1 MSGEDKELEDLN
13 AADFADM
20 GSLADF
26 VDIEDLE
33 NLEGIEEFKSDEQ
46 SEDAPMP
53 AEEEVSE
60 EIPMPVE
67 KEVPEKIP
75 MPVEEEVS
83 EEIPMPVEDKVSEEI
98 SMPVEEKVSEEIPM
112 PVEEKVSEEVPMPVE
127 EEVSKEVPMPVEEEA
142 SEEVPMPVE
151 EEVSEEIPMPIEEEA
166 SEEIPIPVEEVSEEI
181 PMSVAETPEEIPA
194 PIDDGGTEEILQPAG
209 DSATINTSE
218 LLDNINLY
226 SDDVSGGDSAETAAL
241 MNDGKSES
249 STDDQALNMMLDGL
263 LDNLDMT
270 GSLQQETASKD
281 ELVEDQDAEAADIFD
296 MLGADSESQD
306 VSIDDL
312 LDIAAPEEHPE
323 EEPTDQKGLF
333 QRVFGNVINDE
344 IAEEERKAQE
354 EEEQKAAEKA
364 ELAEQKKAEK
374 EQAKEAKK
382 AEKEAKKAAKAEEK
396 AAKKAEKE
404 AKKAERKA
412 QQEEEAEAEKYEVTG
427 KLNKVGVA
435 IIAILTVTFL
445 VVEIAGTNIHGYS
458 SSKKQAMK
466 YFEMGKYEQAYQE
479 VLGTKVK
486 EKDPDTYNKI
496 RTVMQVQRALDSY
509 QNYDAMNYYPDALN
523 ALIRGLQRYDAN
535 LETAKQLEIEDEVD
549 GCKEQIVSLL
559 QSEYGVS
566 ESQARELLS
575 LDKAEYTSKVVEIAM
590 KKNTGN
596 E

>member
-53 AEEEVSE
+53 AEEVSEEIPMSVEKEVSE

-67 KEVPEKIP
+67 PVEEEVSEEIPMPVEEKVSEEIP

-83 EEIPMPVEDKVSEEI
+83 EEIPMPVEEEVSEEVP
-98 SMPVEEKVSEEIPM
+98 MPVEEKVSEEIPM
-112 PVEEKVSEEVPMPVE
+112 PVEE
-127 EEVSKEVPMPVEEEA
+127 
-142 SEEVPMPVE
+142 
-151 EEVSEEIPMPIEEEA
+151 
-166 SEEIPIPVEEVSEEI
+166 EVSEEI
-181 PMSVAETPEEIPA
+181 PMSVAEASEEIPA
-194 PIDDGGTEEILQPAG
+194 PIDDGGTEEISQPAG

-263 LDNLDMT
+263 LDDLDMT

-312 LDIAAPEEHPE
+312 LDIAAPEEYPE

-404 AKKAERKA
+404 AKKAEQKA

-575 LDKAEYTSKVVEIAM
+575 LDKAGYTSKVVEIAM
-590 KKNTGN
+590 KKNMGN

>member
-53 AEEEVSE
+53 AEEVSEEIPMSVEKEVSE

-67 KEVPEKIP
+67 PVEEEVSEEIP

-83 EEIPMPVEDKVSEEI
+83 EEIPMPVE
-98 SMPVEEKVSEEIPM
+98 EKVSEEI
-112 PVEEKVSEEVPMPVE
+112 
-127 EEVSKEVPMPVEEEA
+127 
-142 SEEVPMPVE
+142 PMPVE
-151 EEVSEEIPMPIEEEA
+151 EEVSEEIPM
-166 SEEIPIPVEEVSEEI
+166 
-181 PMSVAETPEEIPA
+181 SVAEASEEIPA
-194 PIDDGGTEEILQPAG
+194 PIDDGGTEEISQPAG

-263 LDNLDMT
+263 LDDLDMT

-312 LDIAAPEEHPE
+312 LDIAAPEEYPE

-404 AKKAERKA
+404 AKKAEQKA

>member
-53 AEEEVSE
+53 AEKVSEEIPMSVEKEVSE

-67 KEVPEKIP
+67 PVEEEVPEEIPMPVEEKVSEEIP

-83 EEIPMPVEDKVSEEI
+83 EEIPMPVEEEVSEEVP
-98 SMPVEEKVSEEIPM
+98 MPVEEKVSEEIPM
-112 PVEEKVSEEVPMPVE
+112 PVEE
-127 EEVSKEVPMPVEEEA
+127 
-142 SEEVPMPVE
+142 
-151 EEVSEEIPMPIEEEA
+151 
-166 SEEIPIPVEEVSEEI
+166 EVSEEI
-181 PMSVAETPEEIPA
+181 PMSVAEASEEIPA
-194 PIDDGGTEEILQPAG
+194 PIDDGGTEEISQPAG

-263 LDNLDMT
+263 LDDLDMT

-404 AKKAERKA
+404 AKKAEQKA

>member
-53 AEEEVSE
+53 AEEVSEEIPMSVEKEVSE

-67 KEVPEKIP
+67 PVEEEVSEEIPMPVEEKVSEEIP

-83 EEIPMPVEDKVSEEI
+83 EEIPMPVEEEVSEEVP
-98 SMPVEEKVSEEIPM
+98 MPVEEKVSEEIPM
-112 PVEEKVSEEVPMPVE
+112 PVEE
-127 EEVSKEVPMPVEEEA
+127 
-142 SEEVPMPVE
+142 
-151 EEVSEEIPMPIEEEA
+151 
-166 SEEIPIPVEEVSEEI
+166 EVSEEI
-181 PMSVAETPEEIPA
+181 PMSVAEASEEIPA
-194 PIDDGGTEEILQPAG
+194 PIDDGGTEEISQPAG

-263 LDNLDMT
+263 LDDLDMT

-312 LDIAAPEEHPE
+312 LDIAAPEEYPE

-404 AKKAERKA
+404 AEKAEQKA

>member
-53 AEEEVSE
+53 AEEVSEEIPMSVEKEVSE

-67 KEVPEKIP
+67 PVEEEVSEEIPMPVEEKVSEEIP

-83 EEIPMPVEDKVSEEI
+83 EEIPMPVEEEVSEEVP
-98 SMPVEEKVSEEIPM
+98 MPVEEKVSEEIPM
-112 PVEEKVSEEVPMPVE
+112 PVEE
-127 EEVSKEVPMPVEEEA
+127 
-142 SEEVPMPVE
+142 
-151 EEVSEEIPMPIEEEA
+151 
-166 SEEIPIPVEEVSEEI
+166 EVSEEI
-181 PMSVAETPEEIPA
+181 PMSVAEASEEIPA
-194 PIDDGGTEEILQPAG
+194 PIDDGGTEEISQPAG

-263 LDNLDMT
+263 LDDLDMT

-404 AKKAERKA
+404 AKKAEQKA

-575 LDKAEYTSKVVEIAM
+575 LDKAECTSKVVEIAM

>member
-53 AEEEVSE
+53 AEEVSE
-60 EIPMPVE
+60 EIPMSVE
-67 KEVPEKIP
+67 EEVSEEIP

-83 EEIPMPVEDKVSEEI
+83 EEIPMPVEEE
-98 SMPVEEKVSEEIPM
+98 
-112 PVEEKVSEEVPMPVE
+112 VSEEVPMPVE
-127 EEVSKEVPMPVEEEA
+127 EV
-142 SEEVPMPVE
+142 
-151 EEVSEEIPMPIEEEA
+151 

-181 PMSVAETPEEIPA
+181 PMSVEETPEEVPMSVEETPEEIPA

-263 LDNLDMT
+263 LDDLDMT

-435 IIAILTVTFL
+435 IIVILTVTFL

>member
-53 AEEEVSE
+53 AEE
-60 EIPMPVE
+60 
-67 KEVPEKIP
+67 
-75 MPVEEEVS
+75 
-83 EEIPMPVEDKVSEEI
+83 
-98 SMPVEEKVSEEIPM
+98 
-112 PVEEKVSEEVPMPVE
+112 
-127 EEVSKEVPMPVEEEA
+127 
-142 SEEVPMPVE
+142 
-151 EEVSEEIPMPIEEEA
+151 
-166 SEEIPIPVEEVSEEI
+166 VSEEI
-181 PMSVAETPEEIPA
+181 PMSVAEASEEIPA
-194 PIDDGGTEEILQPAG
+194 PIDDGGTEEISQPAG

-263 LDNLDMT
+263 LDDLDMT

-364 ELAEQKKAEK
+364 ELAEQKKVL
-374 EQAKEAKK
+374 
-382 AEKEAKKAAKAEEK
+382 
-396 AAKKAEKE
+396 
-404 AKKAERKA
+404 
-412 QQEEEAEAEKYEVTG
+412 QQYK
-427 KLNKVGVA
+427 
-435 IIAILTVTFL
+435 
-445 VVEIAGTNIHGYS
+445 
-458 SSKKQAMK
+458 
-466 YFEMGKYEQAYQE
+466 
-479 VLGTKVK
+479 
-486 EKDPDTYNKI
+486 
-496 RTVMQVQRALDSY
+496 
-509 QNYDAMNYYPDALN
+509 
-523 ALIRGLQRYDAN
+523 
-535 LETAKQLEIEDEVD
+535 
-549 GCKEQIVSLL
+549 
-559 QSEYGVS
+559 
-566 ESQARELLS
+566 
-575 LDKAEYTSKVVEIAM
+575 
-590 KKNTGN
+590 
-596 E
+596 

>member
-53 AEEEVSE
+53 AEEVSEEIPMSVEKEVSE

-67 KEVPEKIP
+67 
-75 MPVEEEVS
+75 PVEEEVS
-83 EEIPMPVEDKVSEEI
+83 EEIP
-98 SMPVEEKVSEEIPM
+98 MPVEEKVSEEIPM
-112 PVEEKVSEEVPMPVE
+112 PVEE
-127 EEVSKEVPMPVEEEA
+127 
-142 SEEVPMPVE
+142 
-151 EEVSEEIPMPIEEEA
+151 
-166 SEEIPIPVEEVSEEI
+166 EVSEEI
-181 PMSVAETPEEIPA
+181 PMSVAEASEEIPA
-194 PIDDGGTEEILQPAG
+194 PIDDGGTEEISQPAG

-263 LDNLDMT
+263 LDDLDMT

-312 LDIAAPEEHPE
+312 LDIAAPEEYPE

-404 AKKAERKA
+404 AKKAEQKA

-523 ALIRGLQRYDAN
+523 ALIRGLQTYDAN

>member
-53 AEEEVSE
+53 AEEVSEEIPMSVEKEVSE

-67 KEVPEKIP
+67 PVEEEVSEEIPMPVEEKVSEEIP

-83 EEIPMPVEDKVSEEI
+83 EEIPMPVEEEVSEEVP
-98 SMPVEEKVSEEIPM
+98 MPVEEKVSEEIPM
-112 PVEEKVSEEVPMPVE
+112 LVE
-127 EEVSKEVPMPVEEEA
+127 
-142 SEEVPMPVE
+142 
-151 EEVSEEIPMPIEEEA
+151 
-166 SEEIPIPVEEVSEEI
+166 EEVSEEI
-181 PMSVAETPEEIPA
+181 PMSVAEASEEIPA
-194 PIDDGGTEEILQPAG
+194 PIDDGGTEEISQPAG

-263 LDNLDMT
+263 LDDLDMT

-312 LDIAAPEEHPE
+312 LDIAAPEEYPE

-404 AKKAERKA
+404 AKKAEQKA
-412 QQEEEAEAEKYEVTG
+412 QQEEGAEAEKYEVTG

>member
-53 AEEEVSE
+53 AEEVSEEIPMSVEKEVSE

-67 KEVPEKIP
+67 PVEEEVSEEIPMPVEEKVSEEIP

-83 EEIPMPVEDKVSEEI
+83 EEIPMPVEEEVSEEVP
-98 SMPVEEKVSEEIPM
+98 MPVEEKVSEEIPM
-112 PVEEKVSEEVPMPVE
+112 PVEE
-127 EEVSKEVPMPVEEEA
+127 
-142 SEEVPMPVE
+142 
-151 EEVSEEIPMPIEEEA
+151 
-166 SEEIPIPVEEVSEEI
+166 EVSEEI
-181 PMSVAETPEEIPA
+181 PMSVAEASEEIPA
-194 PIDDGGTEEILQPAG
+194 PIDDGGTEEISQLAG

-263 LDNLDMT
+263 LDDLDMT

-312 LDIAAPEEHPE
+312 LDIAAPEEYPE

-374 EQAKEAKK
+374 EQAKEA
-382 AEKEAKKAAKAEEK
+382 EKEAKKAAKAEEK

-404 AKKAERKA
+404 AKKAEQKA

>member
-60 EIPMPVE
+60 EIPMSAE
-67 KEVPEKIP
+67 KEVSEEIP
-75 MPVEEEVS
+75 MPVEPVEEEVS
-83 EEIPMPVEDKVSEEI
+83 EEIPMPVEEEVSEEVP
-98 SMPVEEKVSEEIPM
+98 MPVEEKVSEEIPM
-112 PVEEKVSEEVPMPVE
+112 PVEE
-127 EEVSKEVPMPVEEEA
+127 
-142 SEEVPMPVE
+142 
-151 EEVSEEIPMPIEEEA
+151 
-166 SEEIPIPVEEVSEEI
+166 EVSEEI
-181 PMSVAETPEEIPA
+181 PMSVAEASEEIPA
-194 PIDDGGTEEILQPAG
+194 PIDDGGTEEISQPAG

-263 LDNLDMT
+263 LDDLDMT

-312 LDIAAPEEHPE
+312 LDIAAPEEYPE

-427 KLNKVGVA
+427 KINKVGVA

-590 KKNTGN
+590 KKNMGN

>member
-53 AEEEVSE
+53 AEEVSEEIPMSVEKEVSE

-67 KEVPEKIP
+67 PVEEEVSEEIPMPVEEKVSEEIP

-83 EEIPMPVEDKVSEEI
+83 EEIPMPVEEEVSEEVP
-98 SMPVEEKVSEEIPM
+98 MPVEEKVSEEIPM
-112 PVEEKVSEEVPMPVE
+112 PVEE
-127 EEVSKEVPMPVEEEA
+127 
-142 SEEVPMPVE
+142 
-151 EEVSEEIPMPIEEEA
+151 
-166 SEEIPIPVEEVSEEI
+166 EVSEEI
-181 PMSVAETPEEIPA
+181 PMSVAEASEEIPA
-194 PIDDGGTEEILQPAG
+194 PIDDGGTEEISQPAG

-312 LDIAAPEEHPE
+312 LDIAAPEEYPE

>member
-1 MSGEDKELEDLN
+1 
-13 AADFADM
+13 
-20 GSLADF
+20 
-26 VDIEDLE
+26 
-33 NLEGIEEFKSDEQ
+33 
-46 SEDAPMP
+46 
-53 AEEEVSE
+53 
-60 EIPMPVE
+60 
-67 KEVPEKIP
+67 

-83 EEIPMPVEDKVSEEI
+83 EEIPMPVEEEVSEEVP
-98 SMPVEEKVSEEIPM
+98 MPVEEKVSEEIPM
-112 PVEEKVSEEVPMPVE
+112 PVEE
-127 EEVSKEVPMPVEEEA
+127 
-142 SEEVPMPVE
+142 
-151 EEVSEEIPMPIEEEA
+151 
-166 SEEIPIPVEEVSEEI
+166 EVSEEI
-181 PMSVAETPEEIPA
+181 PMSVAEASEEIPA
-194 PIDDGGTEEILQPAG
+194 PIDDGGTEEISQPAG

-226 SDDVSGGDSAETAAL
+226 SDDVSGGDSVETAAL

-263 LDNLDMT
+263 LDDLDMT

-312 LDIAAPEEHPE
+312 LDIAAPEEYPE

-404 AKKAERKA
+404 AKKAEQKA

>member
-60 EIPMPVE
+60 EIPMSVE
-67 KEVPEKIP
+67 KEVSEEIPMPVEPVEEEVSEEIPMPVEEKVSEEIP

-83 EEIPMPVEDKVSEEI
+83 EEIPMPVEEEVSEEVP
-98 SMPVEEKVSEEIPM
+98 MPVEEKVSEEIPM
-112 PVEEKVSEEVPMPVE
+112 PVEE
-127 EEVSKEVPMPVEEEA
+127 
-142 SEEVPMPVE
+142 
-151 EEVSEEIPMPIEEEA
+151 EVSE
-166 SEEIPIPVEEVSEEI
+166 VI
-181 PMSVAETPEEIPA
+181 PMSVAEASEEIPA
-194 PIDDGGTEEILQPAG
+194 PIDDGGTEEISQPAG

-263 LDNLDMT
+263 LDDLDMT

-312 LDIAAPEEHPE
+312 LDIAVPEEYPE

-404 AKKAERKA
+404 AKKAEQKA

-575 LDKAEYTSKVVEIAM
+575 LDKAGYTSKVVEIAM

>member
-53 AEEEVSE
+53 AEEVSEEIPMSVEKEVSE

-67 KEVPEKIP
+67 PVEEEVSEEIPMPVEEKVSEEIP

-83 EEIPMPVEDKVSEEI
+83 EEIPMPVE
-98 SMPVEEKVSEEIPM
+98 
-112 PVEEKVSEEVPMPVE
+112 EEV
-127 EEVSKEVPMPVEEEA
+127 

-151 EEVSEEIPMPIEEEA
+151 EEVSEEIPM
-166 SEEIPIPVEEVSEEI
+166 
-181 PMSVAETPEEIPA
+181 SVAEASEEIPA
-194 PIDDGGTEEILQPAG
+194 PIDDGGTEEISQPAG

-263 LDNLDMT
+263 LDDLDMT

-404 AKKAERKA
+404 AKKAEQKA

>member
-53 AEEEVSE
+53 AEEVSEEIPMSVEKEVSE

-67 KEVPEKIP
+67 PVEEEVSEEIPMPVEEKVSEEIP

-83 EEIPMPVEDKVSEEI
+83 EEIPMPVE
-98 SMPVEEKVSEEIPM
+98 EKVSEEI
-112 PVEEKVSEEVPMPVE
+112 
-127 EEVSKEVPMPVEEEA
+127 
-142 SEEVPMPVE
+142 PMPVE
-151 EEVSEEIPMPIEEEA
+151 EEVSEEIPM
-166 SEEIPIPVEEVSEEI
+166 
-181 PMSVAETPEEIPA
+181 SVAEASEEIPA
-194 PIDDGGTEEILQPAG
+194 PIDDGGTEEISQPAG

-263 LDNLDMT
+263 LDDLDMT

-404 AKKAERKA
+404 AKKAEQKA

>member
-53 AEEEVSE
+53 SEEVSEEFPMSVEKEVSEEIPMPVEPVEEEVSE

-67 KEVPEKIP
+67 EKVSEEIP

-83 EEIPMPVEDKVSEEI
+83 EEIPMPVEEEVSEEVP
-98 SMPVEEKVSEEIPM
+98 MPVEEKVSEEIPM
-112 PVEEKVSEEVPMPVE
+112 PVEE
-127 EEVSKEVPMPVEEEA
+127 
-142 SEEVPMPVE
+142 
-151 EEVSEEIPMPIEEEA
+151 
-166 SEEIPIPVEEVSEEI
+166 EVSEEI
-181 PMSVAETPEEIPA
+181 PMSVAEASEEIPA
-194 PIDDGGTEEILQPAG
+194 PIDDGGTEEISQPAG

-263 LDNLDMT
+263 LDDLDMT

-312 LDIAAPEEHPE
+312 LDIAAPEEYPE

-404 AKKAERKA
+404 AKKAEQKA

>member
-53 AEEEVSE
+53 AEEVSEEIPMSVEKEVSE

-67 KEVPEKIP
+67 
-75 MPVEEEVS
+75 PVEEEVS
-83 EEIPMPVEDKVSEEI
+83 EEIPMPVEEEVSEEVP
-98 SMPVEEKVSEEIPM
+98 MPVEEKVSEEIPM
-112 PVEEKVSEEVPMPVE
+112 PVEE
-127 EEVSKEVPMPVEEEA
+127 
-142 SEEVPMPVE
+142 
-151 EEVSEEIPMPIEEEA
+151 
-166 SEEIPIPVEEVSEEI
+166 EVSEEI
-181 PMSVAETPEEIPA
+181 PMSVAEASEEIPA
-194 PIDDGGTEEILQPAG
+194 PIDDGGTEEISQPAG

-263 LDNLDMT
+263 LDDLDMT

>member
-60 EIPMPVE
+60 EIPMSAE
-67 KEVPEKIP
+67 KEVSEEIPMPVEEEVSEEIPMPIEEKVSEEIP

-83 EEIPMPVEDKVSEEI
+83 EEIPMPVEEE
-98 SMPVEEKVSEEIPM
+98 
-112 PVEEKVSEEVPMPVE
+112 VSEEVPMPVE
-127 EEVSKEVPMPVEEEA
+127 EKVS
-142 SEEVPMPVE
+142 
-151 EEVSEEIPMPIEEEA
+151 
-166 SEEIPIPVEEVSEEI
+166 
-181 PMSVAETPEEIPA
+181 EEIPA
-194 PIDDGGTEEILQPAG
+194 PIDDGGTEEISQPAG

>member
-46 SEDAPMP
+46 SEDTPMP

-60 EIPMPVE
+60 EIPMPAE
-67 KEVPEKIP
+67 K
-75 MPVEEEVS
+75 EVS
-83 EEIPMPVEDKVSEEI
+83 EEIPMPVEEE
-98 SMPVEEKVSEEIPM
+98 
-112 PVEEKVSEEVPMPVE
+112 VSEEVPMPVE
-127 EEVSKEVPMPVEEEA
+127 EEVSKEIPMPVD
-142 SEEVPMPVE
+142 
-151 EEVSEEIPMPIEEEA
+151 
-166 SEEIPIPVEEVSEEI
+166 EVSEEI
-181 PMSVAETPEEIPA
+181 PMSVAEASEEIPA
-194 PIDDGGTEEILQPAG
+194 PIDDGGTEEISQPAG

-496 RTVMQVQRALDSY
+496 QTVMQVQRALDSY

>member
-13 AADFADM
+13 AADFAVM

-53 AEEEVSE
+53 AEEVSEEIPMSVEKEVSE

-67 KEVPEKIP
+67 
-75 MPVEEEVS
+75 PVEEEVS
-83 EEIPMPVEDKVSEEI
+83 EEIPMLVEEEVSEEVP
-98 SMPVEEKVSEEIPM
+98 MPVEEKVSEEIPM
-112 PVEEKVSEEVPMPVE
+112 PVEE
-127 EEVSKEVPMPVEEEA
+127 
-142 SEEVPMPVE
+142 
-151 EEVSEEIPMPIEEEA
+151 
-166 SEEIPIPVEEVSEEI
+166 EVSEEI
-181 PMSVAETPEEIPA
+181 PMSVAEASEEIPA
-194 PIDDGGTEEILQPAG
+194 PIDDGGTEEISQPAG

-263 LDNLDMT
+263 LDDLDMT

>member
-53 AEEEVSE
+53 AEEVSEEIPMSVEKEVSE

-67 KEVPEKIP
+67 PVEEEVSEEIPMPVEEKVSEEIP

-83 EEIPMPVEDKVSEEI
+83 EEIPMPVE
-98 SMPVEEKVSEEIPM
+98 
-112 PVEEKVSEEVPMPVE
+112 
-127 EEVSKEVPMPVEEEA
+127 
-142 SEEVPMPVE
+142 
-151 EEVSEEIPMPIEEEA
+151 
-166 SEEIPIPVEEVSEEI
+166 EEVSEEI
-181 PMSVAETPEEIPA
+181 PMSVAEASEEIPA
-194 PIDDGGTEEILQPAG
+194 PIDDGGTEEISQPAG

-263 LDNLDMT
+263 LDDLDMT

-312 LDIAAPEEHPE
+312 LDIAAPEEYPE

-404 AKKAERKA
+404 AKKAEQKA

>member
-53 AEEEVSE
+53 AEEVSEEIPMSVEKEVSE
-60 EIPMPVE
+60 EIP
-67 KEVPEKIP
+67 
-75 MPVEEEVS
+75 
-83 EEIPMPVEDKVSEEI
+83 
-98 SMPVEEKVSEEIPM
+98 MPVEEKVSEEIPM
-112 PVEEKVSEEVPMPVE
+112 PVEEKVSEEI
-127 EEVSKEVPMPVEEEA
+127 
-142 SEEVPMPVE
+142 PMPVE
-151 EEVSEEIPMPIEEEA
+151 EEVSEEIPMPVEEEVSEEVPMPVEEKV
-166 SEEIPIPVEEVSEEI
+166 SEEIPMPVEEEVSEEVPMPVEEEVPKEIPMPVDEVSEEI
-181 PMSVAETPEEIPA
+181 PMSVAEASEEIPA
-194 PIDDGGTEEILQPAG
+194 PIDDGGTGEISQPAG

-312 LDIAAPEEHPE
+312 LDIAAPEEYPE

-404 AKKAERKA
+404 AKKAEQKA

>member
-53 AEEEVSE
+53 AEEVSEEIPMSVEKEVSE

-67 KEVPEKIP
+67 
-75 MPVEEEVS
+75 PVEEEVS
-83 EEIPMPVEDKVSEEI
+83 EEIPMLVEEEVSEEVP
-98 SMPVEEKVSEEIPM
+98 MPVEEKVSEEIPM
-112 PVEEKVSEEVPMPVE
+112 PVEE
-127 EEVSKEVPMPVEEEA
+127 
-142 SEEVPMPVE
+142 
-151 EEVSEEIPMPIEEEA
+151 
-166 SEEIPIPVEEVSEEI
+166 EVSEEI
-181 PMSVAETPEEIPA
+181 PMSVAEASEEIPA
-194 PIDDGGTEEILQPAG
+194 PIDDGGTEEISQPAG

-263 LDNLDMT
+263 LDDLDMT

-312 LDIAAPEEHPE
+312 LDIAAPEEYPE

-404 AKKAERKA
+404 AKKAEQKA

>member
-53 AEEEVSE
+53 AEEVSEEIPMSVEKEVSE

-67 KEVPEKIP
+67 PVEEEVPEEIPMPVEEKVSEEIP

-83 EEIPMPVEDKVSEEI
+83 EEIPMPVEEEVSEEVP
-98 SMPVEEKVSEEIPM
+98 MPVEEKVSEEIPM
-112 PVEEKVSEEVPMPVE
+112 PVEE
-127 EEVSKEVPMPVEEEA
+127 
-142 SEEVPMPVE
+142 
-151 EEVSEEIPMPIEEEA
+151 
-166 SEEIPIPVEEVSEEI
+166 EVSEEI
-181 PMSVAETPEEIPA
+181 PMSVAEASEEIPA
-194 PIDDGGTEEILQPAG
+194 PIDDGGTEEISQPAG

-263 LDNLDMT
+263 LDDLDMT

-312 LDIAAPEEHPE
+312 LDIAAPEEYPE

-404 AKKAERKA
+404 AKKAEQKA

-458 SSKKQAMK
+458 SSKKQAMN

>member
-60 EIPMPVE
+60 EIPMSVE
-67 KEVPEKIP
+67 KEVPEEIPMPVEEKVSEEIP

-83 EEIPMPVEDKVSEEI
+83 EEIPMPVE
-98 SMPVEEKVSEEIPM
+98 EKVSEEIPM
-112 PVEEKVSEEVPMPVE
+112 PVEEEVSEEVPMPVE
-127 EEVSKEVPMPVEEEA
+127 EEVSKEVPMPVEEEV

-151 EEVSEEIPMPIEEEA
+151 EEVSKEVPM
-166 SEEIPIPVEEVSEEI
+166 PVEEVSEEI

-263 LDNLDMT
+263 LDDLDMT

-364 ELAEQKKAEK
+364 ELTEQKKAEK

>member
-53 AEEEVSE
+53 AEKVSEEIPMSVEKEVSEEIPMPVEPVEEEVSE

-67 KEVPEKIP
+67 EKVSEEIP

-83 EEIPMPVEDKVSEEI
+83 EEIPMPVEEEVSEEVP
-98 SMPVEEKVSEEIPM
+98 MPVEEKVSEEIPM
-112 PVEEKVSEEVPMPVE
+112 PVEE
-127 EEVSKEVPMPVEEEA
+127 
-142 SEEVPMPVE
+142 
-151 EEVSEEIPMPIEEEA
+151 
-166 SEEIPIPVEEVSEEI
+166 EVSEEI
-181 PMSVAETPEEIPA
+181 PMSVAEASEEIPA
-194 PIDDGGTEEILQPAG
+194 PIDDGGTEEISQPAG

-263 LDNLDMT
+263 LDDLDMT

-312 LDIAAPEEHPE
+312 LDIAAPEEYPE

-404 AKKAERKA
+404 AKKAEQKA

>member
-53 AEEEVSE
+53 AEEVSE
-60 EIPMPVE
+60 EIPMSVE
-67 KEVPEKIP
+67 KEVSEEIP

-83 EEIPMPVEDKVSEEI
+83 EEIPMPVEEEVSEEVP
-98 SMPVEEKVSEEIPM
+98 MPVEEKVSEEIPM
-112 PVEEKVSEEVPMPVE
+112 PVEE
-127 EEVSKEVPMPVEEEA
+127 
-142 SEEVPMPVE
+142 
-151 EEVSEEIPMPIEEEA
+151 
-166 SEEIPIPVEEVSEEI
+166 EVSEEI
-181 PMSVAETPEEIPA
+181 PMSVAEASEEIPA
-194 PIDDGGTEEILQPAG
+194 PIDDGGTEEISQPAG

-263 LDNLDMT
+263 LDDLDMT

-404 AKKAERKA
+404 AKKAEQKA

-590 KKNTGN
+590 KKNMGN

>member
-53 AEEEVSE
+53 AEEVSEEIPMSVEKEVSE

-67 KEVPEKIP
+67 
-75 MPVEEEVS
+75 PVEEEVS
-83 EEIPMPVEDKVSEEI
+83 EEIPMLVEEEVSEEVP
-98 SMPVEEKVSEEIPM
+98 MPVEEKVSEEIPM
-112 PVEEKVSEEVPMPVE
+112 PVEE
-127 EEVSKEVPMPVEEEA
+127 
-142 SEEVPMPVE
+142 
-151 EEVSEEIPMPIEEEA
+151 
-166 SEEIPIPVEEVSEEI
+166 EVSEEI
-181 PMSVAETPEEIPA
+181 PMSVAEASEEIPA
-194 PIDDGGTEEILQPAG
+194 PIDDGGTEEISQPAG

-263 LDNLDMT
+263 LDDLDMT

-404 AKKAERKA
+404 AKKAEQKA

>member
-1 MSGEDKELEDLN
+1 MKRVLLL
-13 AADFADM
+13 
-20 GSLADF
+20 LAVLLF
-26 VDIEDLE
+26 
-33 NLEGIEEFKSDEQ
+33 S
-46 SEDAPMP
+46 A
-53 AEEEVSE
+53 
-60 EIPMPVE
+60 
-67 KEVPEKIP
+67 
-75 MPVEEEVS
+75 
-83 EEIPMPVEDKVSEEI
+83 
-98 SMPVEEKVSEEIPM
+98 
-112 PVEEKVSEEVPMPVE
+112 
-127 EEVSKEVPMPVEEEA
+127 
-142 SEEVPMPVE
+142 
-151 EEVSEEIPMPIEEEA
+151 
-166 SEEIPIPVEEVSEEI
+166 
-181 PMSVAETPEEIPA
+181 
-194 PIDDGGTEEILQPAG
+194 GT
-209 DSATINTSE
+209 
-218 LLDNINLY
+218 
-226 SDDVSGGDSAETAAL
+226 
-241 MNDGKSES
+241 
-249 STDDQALNMMLDGL
+249 MMA
-263 LDNLDMT
+263 
-270 GSLQQETASKD
+270 QQD
-281 ELVEDQDAEAADIFD
+281 
-296 MLGADSESQD
+296 
-306 VSIDDL
+306 
-312 LDIAAPEEHPE
+312 
-323 EEPTDQKGLF
+323 
-333 QRVFGNVINDE
+333 
-344 IAEEERKAQE
+344 
-354 EEEQKAAEKA
+354 KAAEKA
-364 ELAEQKKAEK
+364 
-374 EQAKEAKK
+374 AKK

-404 AKKAERKA
+404 AKKAEQKA

>member
-60 EIPMPVE
+60 EIPMSVEEEVSEEIPMPVE
-67 KEVPEKIP
+67 EKVSEEIP

-83 EEIPMPVEDKVSEEI
+83 EEIPMPVEEE
-98 SMPVEEKVSEEIPM
+98 VSEEIPM
-112 PVEEKVSEEVPMPVE
+112 PVEEEVSEEVPMPVE
-127 EEVSKEVPMPVEEEA
+127 EEV
-142 SEEVPMPVE
+142 
-151 EEVSEEIPMPIEEEA
+151 

-181 PMSVAETPEEIPA
+181 PMSVEETPEEVPMSVEETPEEIPMSVEETPEEIPA

-263 LDNLDMT
+263 LDDLDMT

-575 LDKAEYTSKVVEIAM
+575 LGKAEYTSKVVEIAM

>member
-53 AEEEVSE
+53 AEEVSEEIPMSVEKEVSE

-67 KEVPEKIP
+67 
-75 MPVEEEVS
+75 PVEEEVS
-83 EEIPMPVEDKVSEEI
+83 EEIPMPVEEKVSEEI
-98 SMPVEEKVSEEIPM
+98 PMPVEEEVSEEIPM

-127 EEVSKEVPMPVEEEA
+127 EKV
-142 SEEVPMPVE
+142 SEEIPMPVE
-151 EEVSEEIPMPIEEEA
+151 EEVSEEIPM
-166 SEEIPIPVEEVSEEI
+166 
-181 PMSVAETPEEIPA
+181 SVAEASEEIPA
-194 PIDDGGTEEILQPAG
+194 PIDDGGTEEISQPAG

-263 LDNLDMT
+263 LDDLDMT

-312 LDIAAPEEHPE
+312 LDIAAPEEYPE

-404 AKKAERKA
+404 AKKAEQKA

>member
-53 AEEEVSE
+53 AEEVSEEIPMSVEKEVSE

-67 KEVPEKIP
+67 PVEEKVSEEIP

-83 EEIPMPVEDKVSEEI
+83 EEIPMLVEEEVSEEVP
-98 SMPVEEKVSEEIPM
+98 MPVEEKVSEEIPM
-112 PVEEKVSEEVPMPVE
+112 PVEE
-127 EEVSKEVPMPVEEEA
+127 
-142 SEEVPMPVE
+142 
-151 EEVSEEIPMPIEEEA
+151 
-166 SEEIPIPVEEVSEEI
+166 EVSEEI
-181 PMSVAETPEEIPA
+181 PMSVAEASEEIPA
-194 PIDDGGTEEILQPAG
+194 PIDDGGTEEISQPAG

-263 LDNLDMT
+263 LDDLDMT

>member
-53 AEEEVSE
+53 AEEVSE
-60 EIPMPVE
+60 EIPMSVE
-67 KEVPEKIP
+67 KEVSEEIP

-83 EEIPMPVEDKVSEEI
+83 EEVP
-98 SMPVEEKVSEEIPM
+98 MPVEEKVSEEIPM
-112 PVEEKVSEEVPMPVE
+112 PVEPVE
-127 EEVSKEVPMPVEEEA
+127 EEVPEEI
-142 SEEVPMPVE
+142 PMPVE
-151 EEVSEEIPMPIEEEA
+151 EEVSEEIPM
-166 SEEIPIPVEEVSEEI
+166 
-181 PMSVAETPEEIPA
+181 SVAEASEEIPA
-194 PIDDGGTEEILQPAG
+194 PIDDGGTEEISQPAG

-263 LDNLDMT
+263 LDDLDMT

-312 LDIAAPEEHPE
+312 LDIAAPEEYPE

-344 IAEEERKAQE
+344 IAEEERKAQEEEERKAQE

-404 AKKAERKA
+404 AKKAEQKA

>member
-53 AEEEVSE
+53 AEEVSEEIPMSVEKEVSE

-67 KEVPEKIP
+67 PVEEEVPEEIPMPVEEKVSEEIP

-83 EEIPMPVEDKVSEEI
+83 EEIPMPVEEEVSEEVP
-98 SMPVEEKVSEEIPM
+98 MPVEEKVSEEIPM
-112 PVEEKVSEEVPMPVE
+112 PVEE
-127 EEVSKEVPMPVEEEA
+127 
-142 SEEVPMPVE
+142 
-151 EEVSEEIPMPIEEEA
+151 
-166 SEEIPIPVEEVSEEI
+166 EVSEEI
-181 PMSVAETPEEIPA
+181 PMSVAEASEEIPA
-194 PIDDGGTEEILQPAG
+194 PIDDGGTEEISQPAG

-263 LDNLDMT
+263 LDDLDMT

-312 LDIAAPEEHPE
+312 LDIAAPEEYPE

>member
-53 AEEEVSE
+53 AEEVSEEIPMSVEKEVSE

-67 KEVPEKIP
+67 PVEEEVSEEIPMPVEEKVSEEIP

-83 EEIPMPVEDKVSEEI
+83 EEIPMPVEEEVSEEVP
-98 SMPVEEKVSEEIPM
+98 MPVEEKVSEEIPM
-112 PVEEKVSEEVPMPVE
+112 PVEE
-127 EEVSKEVPMPVEEEA
+127 
-142 SEEVPMPVE
+142 
-151 EEVSEEIPMPIEEEA
+151 
-166 SEEIPIPVEEVSEEI
+166 EVSEEI
-181 PMSVAETPEEIPA
+181 PMSVAEASEEIPA
-194 PIDDGGTEEILQPAG
+194 PIDDGGTEEISQPAG

-263 LDNLDMT
+263 LDDLDMT

-312 LDIAAPEEHPE
+312 LDIAAPEEYPE

-404 AKKAERKA
+404 AKKAEQKA

-535 LETAKQLEIEDEVD
+535 LETAKQLEIEDEID

>member
-53 AEEEVSE
+53 AEEVSEEIPMSVEKEVSE

-67 KEVPEKIP
+67 PVEEEVSEEIPMPVEEKVSEEIP

-83 EEIPMPVEDKVSEEI
+83 EEIPMPVEEEVSEEVP
-98 SMPVEEKVSEEIPM
+98 MPVEEKVSEEIPM
-112 PVEEKVSEEVPMPVE
+112 PVEE
-127 EEVSKEVPMPVEEEA
+127 
-142 SEEVPMPVE
+142 
-151 EEVSEEIPMPIEEEA
+151 
-166 SEEIPIPVEEVSEEI
+166 EVSEEI
-181 PMSVAETPEEIPA
+181 PMSVAEASEEIPA
-194 PIDDGGTEEILQPAG
+194 PIDDGGADEILQPAG

-241 MNDGKSES
+241 MDDGKSES

-263 LDNLDMT
+263 LDDLDMT

>member
-53 AEEEVSE
+53 AEEVSEEIPMSVEKEVSE

-67 KEVPEKIP
+67 PVEEEVSEEIPMPVEEKVSEEIP

-83 EEIPMPVEDKVSEEI
+83 EEIPMPVEEEVSEEVP
-98 SMPVEEKVSEEIPM
+98 MPVEEKVSEEIPM
-112 PVEEKVSEEVPMPVE
+112 PVEE
-127 EEVSKEVPMPVEEEA
+127 
-142 SEEVPMPVE
+142 
-151 EEVSEEIPMPIEEEA
+151 
-166 SEEIPIPVEEVSEEI
+166 EVSEEI
-181 PMSVAETPEEIPA
+181 PMSVAEASEEIPA
-194 PIDDGGTEEILQPAG
+194 PIDDGGTEEISQPAG

-263 LDNLDMT
+263 LDDLDMT

-312 LDIAAPEEHPE
+312 LDIAAPEEYPE

-344 IAEEERKAQE
+344 MAEEERKAQE

-404 AKKAERKA
+404 AKKAEQKA